1 MAVTQN
7 LGWSHALWLVMKIC
21 ELSNAWLAHPITV
34 NQPQKLTLY

>member
-1 MAVTQN
+1 
-7 LGWSHALWLVMKIC
+7 MKIC